1 MLNRLLL
8 AQFREQRL
16 SLFEVRG
23 IEAFGEPAVNLREH
37 RARFIAAPLM
47 REQAGEAGGRAQLP

>member
-23 IEAFGEPAVNLREH
+23 IEAFGEPSVNLREH
-37 RARFIAAPLM
+37 VMRLLAAAFRCEP
-47 REQAGEAGGRAQLP
+47 R